1 MIATRLLYVFPSL
14 CTLSLSLSLSLI
26 SERCSG
32 SPVISPVVLE
42 KTTKD
47 RKSGRIP
54 PCQEQRQPRRK
65 PQIPYH
71 ETSCCQTV
79 EPMHKNTNS
88 ANKARCVIGLVG
100 FRPDRSWQSL
110 HFTRKE
116 RTQRHKEKKGLF
128 IAEKCSRGTSSH
140 YGCQPPVDSDPENC
154 GGSPFWNPPDCRIF
168 LFPPSNGRTF
178 RSKSDGCDL
187 PARIRDNLL

>member
-1 MIATRLLYVFPSL
+1 MSARIPIIRILQKKSSLDYTANITRGNTRIQHDCNTIALCIPISL
-14 CTLSLSLSLSLI
+14 HLSLSLSLI

-54 PCQEQRQPRRK
+54 LRQEQRQPRGK

-116 RTQRHKEKKGLF
+116 RT
-128 IAEKCSRGTSSH
+128 
-140 YGCQPPVDSDPENC
+140 
-154 GGSPFWNPPDCRIF
+154 
-168 LFPPSNGRTF
+168 
-178 RSKSDGCDL
+178 
-187 PARIRDNLL
+187 